1 MTSTTAVFRE
11 YPSYAGDLT
20 LTLDTSGDTARITV
34 EEPGGRVA
42 TVDLTPE
49 VAREL
54 GTRVIAYNGSPSTWT
69 IEPMHFGDVE
79 LTVEDGQIL
88 LALPEMPPF
97 DLGEGDIDPFVH
109 DFGQRLIV
117 WAGVDLAV
125 TADA

>member
-1 MTSTTAVFRE
+1 MSTSTNRV
-11 YPSYAGDLT
+11 YPSYAGDLA
-20 LTLDTSGDTARITV
+20 LTLDTSGSTAKIAV
-34 EEPGGRVA
+34 EETGGRIA

-54 GTRVIAYNGSPSTWT
+54 GTRVIAYNGSPTTWT

-79 LTVEDGQIL
+79 LTVEDGQVF
-88 LALPEMPPF
+88 LALPDVTPF
-97 DLGEGDIDPFVH
+97 DLGEGDIDPAVH

-117 WAGVDLAV
+117 WAGVNLAA